1 MSTRRE
7 PSYKRLVK
15 GRSSKDQ
22 MADVIRSVP
31 LFAECSKKELSLLAG
46 IAEERDAAAGDVI
59 VREGESG
66 IGLEIILEGQV
77 RVEIG
82 GETRRHLGPGAFF
95 GEIAL
100 LDGGPRSATVVAET
114 EVRLLAV
121 PAWSFNATIKSEPS
135 IAVTMLREVARRLRE
150 RPADDD

>member
-1 MSTRRE
+1 
-7 PSYKRLVK
+7 
-15 GRSSKDQ
+15 

-31 LFAECSKKELSLLAG
+31 LFSECSRKELSLLAG
-46 IAEERDAAAGDVI
+46 IAEERDVAAGESI
-59 VREGESG
+59 VRQGETG
-66 IGLEIILEGQV
+66 IGLEIVLEGDV
-77 RVEIG
+77 RVEID

-100 LDGGPRSATVVAET
+100 LDGGPRSATVIAET

-135 IAVTMLREVARRLRE
+135 IAVTMLRELARRLRD
-150 RPADDD
+150 RPASDD

>member
-1 MSTRRE
+1 M
-7 PSYKRLVK
+7 K
-15 GRSSKDQ
+15 RSSKDQ
-22 MADVIRSVP
+22 MAEVIRSVP

-46 IAEERDAAAGDVI
+46 IAEERDIAAGETI
-59 VREGESG
+59 VREGETG
-66 IGLEIILEGQV
+66 IGLEIVLEGDV

-82 GETRRHLGPGAFF
+82 GETRRRLGPGAFF

-135 IAVTMLREVARRLRE
+135 IALTMLREVARRLRDK
-150 RPADDD
+150 PSADE